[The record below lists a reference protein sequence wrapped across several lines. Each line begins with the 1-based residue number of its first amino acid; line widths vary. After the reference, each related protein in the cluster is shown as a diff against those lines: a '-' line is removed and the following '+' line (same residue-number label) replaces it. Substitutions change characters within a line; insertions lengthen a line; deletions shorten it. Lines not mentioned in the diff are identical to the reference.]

1 MRNGGEYMHDI
12 IEHYGKVVVALAGAL
27 AAVMLTVSV
36 VGVVKEKTNTAVD
49 KIAYEERIETA
60 FGEQAT
66 TSPT

>member
-1 MRNGGEYMHDI
+1 MHDI

-49 KIAYEERIETA
+49 KIAYEQRIEAA
-60 FGEQAT
+60 FGEEP
-66 TSPT
+66 TSAPA